1 MKDLFLIFIIIFYGI
16 IMIYGLYYIYKCAKK
31 SEELRKY
38 YPVHLRVT
46 DKYILQY
53 SIDNK
58 KWEDIIAFNSNM
70 KYINKDG
77 KIYEGP
83 GFVPLR
89 IRKDQTISDWKD
101 ILGSLQQVHA
111 WNKKAF
117 EDYKESIYKYLEEN

>member
-1 MKDLFLIFIIIFYGI
+1 MKDLFLILIIIFYVI
-16 IMIYGLYYIYKCAKK
+16 ILIYGLYYIYKQAKK
-31 SEELRKY
+31 AEQLRKY
-38 YPVHLRVT
+38 YPVHLRVI

-58 KWEDIIAFNSNM
+58 NWKDIMAFDSNM
-70 KYINKDG
+70 KYINKEG

-89 IRKDQTISDWKD
+89 IRKDQTISDWQD

-111 WNKKAF
+111 WNKKAL